1 MRAESLITDVAALTP
16 ARLTNLLRQRGM
28 LQQGVV
34 EQIELLHKHVTWVSE
49 RCQLAIQYSADAVGP
64 RLPQQLFLRL
74 CNPTFA
80 ANSNHS
86 TVFYQ
91 KLVPLMAE
99 NWTGKWPFAECLEAV
114 WSPEQQRDHL
124 LLLDL
129 AETHFTVEDYVPPSA
144 QQAEGLID
152 CFAALHAFWWQHP
165 KLATFSPLLT
175 GAALDR
181 LEADYQT
188 HLVRLAT
195 SEQNNLSATELD
207 LVRQA
212 LTHWPQRRRERVLA
226 GQGVTLVHRDPHPG
240 NLFYPRNPVTHTF
253 KLIDWQSWR
262 ADPGTDDLAYLIA
275 FHWPTATRQTYEAPL
290 LRRYHSRLVELGV
303 QEYTWEDFTY
313 DYRASIIRFVT
324 IMVLHWQHTPNRTRL
339 KTGLQAFVDWQCA
352 DIL

>member
-1 MRAESLITDVAALTP
+1 MCAESLITDVAQLTP
-16 ARLTNLLRQRGM
+16 PRLTNLLRQQGM

-34 EQIELLHKHVTWVSE
+34 EQIDLRHRNATWVSE
-49 RCQLAIQYSADAVGP
+49 RYQLAIQYSADAVGE
-64 RLPQQLFLRL
+64 RLRHKLFLRL
-74 CNPTFA
+74 CNPTFV
-80 ANSNHS
+80 ANSDHS

-91 KLVPLMAE
+91 QLVPLMAVD
-99 NWTGKWPFAECLEAV
+99 WTGDWPFAECLEAV
-114 WSPEQQRDHL
+114 WSPAQQRDHL

-129 AETHFTVEDYVPPSA
+129 AETHFTVEDYVPPSDQHA
-144 QQAEGLID
+144 AGLID

-165 KLATFSPLLT
+165 KLTTFSPLLT
-175 GAALDR
+175 ATALDR

-188 HLVRLAT
+188 HLARLAT
-195 SEQNNLSATELD
+195 SNQNDLSATELD

-240 NLFYPRNPVTHTF
+240 NLFYPRNPATHTF

-275 FHWPTATRQTYEAPL
+275 FHWPTATRKTHEAAL

-324 IMVLHWQHTPNRTRL
+324 IMVLHWQHIPNRARL

>member
-1 MRAESLITDVAALTP
+1 MQAESLITNADQLTP
-16 ARLTNLLRQRGM
+16 TRLTHILQRHGI
-28 LQQGVV
+28 LQSGAVQ
-34 EQIELLHKHVTWVSE
+34 QIDLIDKTVTWVSA
-49 RCQLAIQYSADAVGP
+49 RCQLAIHYSADAVGE
-64 RLPQQLFLRL
+64 RLPHKLFLRL

-80 ANSNHS
+80 ANSDHS

-91 KLVPLMAE
+91 QLVPLMTTG
-99 NWTGKWPFAECLEAV
+99 WTGDWPFASCLEAV
-114 WSPEQQRDHL
+114 WSPVAQRDHL

-129 AETHFTVEDYVPPSA
+129 SETHFTLADYVPPSEQHA
-144 QQAEGLID
+144 AGLID

-165 KLATFSPLLT
+165 QLATFSPLLT
-175 GAALDR
+175 AAALDR

-188 HLVRLAT
+188 HLARLAA
-195 SEQNNLSATELD
+195 SEQSDLSAAEFD

-212 LTHWPQRRRERVLA
+212 LTHWPPRRRQRVLA

-240 NLFYPRNPVTHTF
+240 NLFYPRNPATHTF

-275 FHWPTATRQTYEAPL
+275 FHWPSAMRQTQEAAL

-303 QEYTWEDFTY
+303 EEYTWEDFTY

-324 IMVLHWQHTPNRTRL
+324 IMVLHWQHAPNRARL
-339 KTGLQAFVDWQCA
+339 KVGLQAFVDWQCA